1 MCELPQGAAEGVVFF
16 VVKRMLEV
24 VASAD
29 GGFAVSGV
37 GFVGV
42 QIDFA
47 EESGRERF
55 FLRVRKKIT
64 FIISCSASFGLL
76 NGVYSGILSG
86 GEFCCK
92 TRIKWNICRYIL
104 LFMMLEFSN
113 HID

>member
-47 EESGRERF
+47 EESGREGF
-55 FLRVRKKIT
+55 F
-64 FIISCSASFGLL
+64 
-76 NGVYSGILSG
+76 
-86 GEFCCK
+86 
-92 TRIKWNICRYIL
+92 
-104 LFMMLEFSN
+104 
-113 HID
+113 